1 MFTGRSCRA
10 PEGVAVTG
18 VFIGERS
25 AVTSGSAISADDL
38 ATAARV
44 KIEVARRLLPVA
56 QATVEQFAATA
67 PVEVKNEAI
76 IRLAGWI
83 NASPPGDLVPTGIG
97 GIDFT
102 WRPGASRNALRN
114 SGAAGLLA
122 PWRRPRG
129 LVV

>member
-1 MFTGRSCRA
+1 MTS
-10 PEGVAVTG
+10 

-25 AVTSGSAISADDL
+25 AATGGSAISADEL

-44 KIEVARRLLPVA
+44 EIAVARRLLPVA
-56 QATVEQFAATA
+56 QATVERFAANA
-67 PVEVKNEAI
+67 PVEIKNEAI
-76 IRLAGWI
+76 IRLAGWL
-83 NASPPGDLVPTGIG
+83 NSSPPGDLVPTGVG

-129 LVV
+129 LIV